1 MYENKAEKSPC
12 PFILV
17 RSGALPQIKSYVAL
31 EVLIVAIVGR
41 PNKPLLD
48 KVKAPMSWLVGKY
61 K

>member
-17 RSGALPQIKSYVAL
+17 RSGALPQIQ
-31 EVLIVAIVGR
+31 VLIVAIVGR
-41 PNKPLLD
+41 PKKPLLD